1 MDIFNNNPLICAAL
15 AWVSAQLIKFIIVNI
30 RERRINLLVLIQSG
44 GMPSSHS
51 ATVCS
56 LATAIGFQVGF
67 GSPEF
72 AIAAI
77 LAFIVMYDAAG
88 VRRAAGEQARRINI
102 LTQDY
107 LSDFEEDM
115 QAQLKELL
123 GHTPPEVFGGAILG
137 ILIPTILYNY

>member
-1 MDIFNNNPLICAAL
+1 MDILNNNPLICAAL
-15 AWVSAQLIKFIIVNI
+15 AWVSAQLMKFIIVNI